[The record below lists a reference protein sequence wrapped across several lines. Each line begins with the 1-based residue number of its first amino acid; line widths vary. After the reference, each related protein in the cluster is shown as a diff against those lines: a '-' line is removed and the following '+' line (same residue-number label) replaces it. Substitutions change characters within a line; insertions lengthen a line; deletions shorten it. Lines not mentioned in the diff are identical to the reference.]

1 MDPLQRI
8 YNQIRFEQMKV
19 TEYSPQIDI
28 TTPVGQAYSTIVS
41 VHKSTLSG
49 LKLDA
54 TLQIQAN
61 LSTMNSQ

>member
-19 TEYSPQIDI
+19 NEYSPQIDI
-28 TTPVGQAYSTIVS
+28 TTSVGQAYSTIVS

-49 LKLDA
+49 LTLQA
-54 TLQIQAN
+54 TLQIQVN
-61 LSTMNSQ
+61 LSTLIAK